1 MKTIASSFRWNILL
15 ALVAALLVTACT
27 SPYNQVGFQGRL
39 LTASGSPVNGNVNMQ
54 VVYWTCETGTSGLGC
69 SRAYTDT
76 ATVVTDGLFSFP
88 IGEAAFASSGG
99 PDPAVYAQPLWAELT
114 VNGETLAPRQ
124 PLTGSPYA
132 MTLVSGAVIGDGQG
146 IGTITNDDSAVV
158 AFNPAGVSNHTVSG
172 QTIDYGTLTLTNAA
186 DGTLLV
192 LANAGSGDYIRGCT
206 GTGAN
211 DRTCSDLNFRVQA
224 NGNVTADGSFT
235 GGGADFA
242 ERIEVDG
249 VAARLQPGDV
259 LVISDRQDRSV
270 EISTEPYATAVLGV
284 YSTQPGFVGGTT
296 ALHDDPTGTV
306 PVAFVGIVP
315 VKVTAVN
322 GPIRRGDLL
331 TTSSVRGHAM
341 LATEYVPGAILG
353 KAMGELISG
362 TGVIEVA
369 LIIR

>member
-76 ATVVTDGLFSFP
+76 ATVAVTDGLFSFP

-132 MTLVSGAVIGDGQG
+132 MTLVSGAVIG
-146 IGTITNDDSAVV
+146 
-158 AFNPAGVSNHTVSG
+158 SNHTVSG